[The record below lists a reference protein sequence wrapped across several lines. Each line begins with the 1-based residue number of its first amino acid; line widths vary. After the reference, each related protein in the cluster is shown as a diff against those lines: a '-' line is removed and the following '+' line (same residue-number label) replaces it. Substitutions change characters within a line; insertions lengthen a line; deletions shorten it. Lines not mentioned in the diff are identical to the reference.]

1 MFFNIHYRFLT
12 LVLFLQL
19 NSLAFAQFPPAAGQE
34 GSTAINGDSSTFI
47 GWAVMCSVERG
58 YLDISEPGSG
68 FVSHGEVS
76 NTLGQADNI
85 VLSLGDGGVATL
97 GFHVPIYNGEG
108 FDFCVFENALNDTFL
123 ELAFVEVS
131 SDGENFYRFP
141 ATSLTQTETQT
152 ETFGATIPEEIN
164 NLAGKYIRL
173 FGTPFDLGEME
184 NIPGL
189 DVDSITQIKIIDVVG
204 SINDGFTTYDSQGNK
219 INDPWPTPFA
229 SGGFD
234 LDAIGVIHNLYN
246 QDINENKG
254 YDFKV
259 FPNPVIENF
268 TFESKEE
275 YKIELLA
282 IGGRVIFQMESRK
295 KFLVKM
301 DNYPSGIYILNIS
314 NGKKNHILKIVKR

>member
-1 MFFNIHYRFLT
+1 MDKFIKPLLIITFILSSILGYT
-12 LVLFLQL
+12 
-19 NSLAFAQFPPAAGQE
+19 QFPPAAGQE
-34 GSTAINGDSSTFI
+34 GSTAISKDSSVFI

-58 YLDISEPGSG
+58 YLDISVPDSG

-85 VLSLGDGGVATL
+85 VLSLGDGGIATL

-131 SDGENFYRFP
+131 SDGENYFRFP

-152 ETFGATIPEEIN
+152 ETFGATMPEEIN
-164 NLAGKYIRL
+164 NLAGKYRL
-173 FGTPFDLGEME
+173 LYGTPFDLEEMK

-189 DVDSITQIKIIDVVG
+189 NVDSITQIRIIDVVG
-204 SINDGFTTYDSQGNK
+204 SINDDFSTYDSQGNK

-234 LDAIGVIHNLYN
+234 LDAVGVIHNLFN
-246 QDINENKG
+246 QDINENKDPG
-254 YDFKV
+254 FKV
-259 FPNPVIENF
+259 FPNPVVDYL
-268 TFESKEE
+268 TFESKEN
-275 YKIELLA
+275 YHIELLT
-282 IGGRVIFQMESRK
+282 IGGNLLYRIDSRK
-295 KFLVKM
+295 VLIRM
-301 DNYPSGIYILNIS
+301 DNYPQGIYLLKISDGENI
-314 NGKKNHILKIVKR
+314 HIRKIVKR

>member
-1 MFFNIHYRFLT
+1 MDKFIKPLLIITFILSSILGYT
-12 LVLFLQL
+12 
-19 NSLAFAQFPPAAGQE
+19 QFPPAAGQE
-34 GSTAINGDSSTFI
+34 GSTAISKDSSVFI

-58 YLDISEPGSG
+58 YLDISVPDSG

-85 VLSLGDGGVATL
+85 VLSLGDGGIATL

-131 SDGENFYRFP
+131 SDGENFFRFP

-152 ETFGATIPEEIN
+152 ETFGATMPEEIN
-164 NLAGKYIRL
+164 NLAGKYRL
-173 FGTPFDLGEME
+173 LYGTPFDLEEMK

-189 DVDSITQIKIIDVVG
+189 NVDSITQIRIIDVVG
-204 SINDGFTTYDSQGNK
+204 SINDDFSTYDSQGNK

-234 LDAIGVIHNLYN
+234 LDAVGVIHNLFN
-246 QDINENKG
+246 QDINENKDP
-254 YDFKV
+254 DFKV
-259 FPNPVIENF
+259 FPNPVIDYL
-268 TFESKEE
+268 TFESKKN
-275 YKIELLA
+275 YHIELLT
-282 IGGRVIFQMESRK
+282 IGGSLLYQIDSRK
-295 KFLVKM
+295 VLIRM
-301 DNYPSGIYILNIS
+301 DNYPQGIYLLKIFDGENI
-314 NGKKNHILKIVKR
+314 HIRKIVKQ